1 MTGILESLLN
11 GGGVICKTLDRGDVY
26 GDVRRCIVVGV
37 GDVSCEREAMGGNGD
52 AMWCDKMYVDRMLIS
67 LMMDS

>member
-52 AMWCDKMYVDRMLIS
+52 AM
-67 LMMDS
+67 